1 MSRWTEQYSAHPFHS
16 TWQSVTSTVTGISV
30 PHDAPLADAE
40 ELARL
45 VKVVAQLD
53 STLAAVDPEM
63 GNLEVLGSMHAS
75 AQTTLGEVQ
84 AFLSNSNVGHLR
96 NANGQVDA
104 LATQVQR
111 YASTL
116 PATDSPAVVAAAT
129 SLGKYVADWHRNAS
143 AQLEDLGKAVGQVDA
158 RSAESNLAID
168 KLIERMT
175 ALESQLQNQMS
186 TFTQTFTQAEASRAE
201 RYDKW
206 QETQHAKADEA
217 FSEFAKKYA
226 AGLVVLDDYEGQAGK
241 VLGSVVNTSQAGAYA
256 TYANEEKASANTYRR
271 LAISLMVIAA
281 MVLFLPELWHV
292 GQVVSG
298 YSVDWQKAL
307 YRLPFSLVLF
317 APAVYL
323 AKESSRHRNNEVL
336 NRRRQHIL
344 TTIEPYLALLD
355 PKKAEE
361 VKTEVARSL
370 FSDAMGAS
378 GEKDEDASNMLAQL
392 SNLVATVLKQKR

>member
-1 MSRWTEQYSAHPFHS
+1 MSRWTDQYTTHPFHGS
-16 TWQSVTSTVTGISV
+16 WQSLTSTVAGVSV
-30 PHDAPLADAE
+30 PDGAPLADGE

-45 VKVVAQLD
+45 AKVVAQLD
-53 STLAAVDPEM
+53 STLAGVDPEM

-75 AQTTLGEVQ
+75 AQTALGEVQ
-84 AFLSNSNVGHLR
+84 AFLSNGKVGHLR

-104 LATQVQR
+104 LATYVQR
-111 YASTL
+111 FASTL
-116 PATDSPAVVAAAT
+116 PAISSPAVVAAAT
-129 SLGKYVADWHRNAS
+129 SLGKYVADWHRSAA
-143 AQLEDLGKAVGQVDA
+143 AQLEDLREVVGQVDT
-158 RSAESNLAID
+158 RSAESNLALD

-175 ALESQLQNQMS
+175 GLEGQFQNQMS

-217 FSEFAKKYA
+217 FSELVKKYA
-226 AGLVVLDDYEGQAGK
+226 AGLVVLSDYEEQAGK

-256 TYANEEKASANTYRR
+256 TYANEEKASANTFRR
-271 LAISLMVIAA
+271 LAIGLMVVAA

-292 GQVVSG
+292 GQAVSV

-370 FSDAMGAS
+370 FSDAMGAP
-378 GEKDEDASNMLAQL
+378 KDEDKDASNMLAQL
-392 SNLVATVLKQKR
+392 SNLVATTLKYKR

>member
-1 MSRWTEQYSAHPFHS
+1 MSRWTDQYAAHPFHG
-16 TWQSVTSTVTGISV
+16 TWQLLASTVAGVI
-30 PHDAPLADAE
+30 APDGASLDDAE

-45 VKVVAQLD
+45 LKVVAQMD
-53 STLAAVDPEM
+53 STLAAVDPEL
-63 GNLEVLGSMHAS
+63 GNFEALGSMQAY
-75 AQTTLGEVQ
+75 AQSVLSEVQ
-84 AFLSNSNVGHLR
+84 AFLGNGNVAHLR

-104 LATQVQR
+104 LATHVQR
-111 YASTL
+111 YAYTL
-116 PATDSPAVVAAAT
+116 PSIGSPAVVAAAN
-129 SLGKYVADWHRNAS
+129 SLGKYVADWHRSAS
-143 AQLEDLGKAVGQVDA
+143 SQLEDLGKVVGQVDA

-168 KLIERMT
+168 RLIERMT
-175 ALESQLQNQMS
+175 AVEAQLQNQMS

-226 AGLVVLDDYEGQAGK
+226 AGLVVLADYEGQAGK

-256 TYANEEKASANTYRR
+256 SYANEEKASANTYRR
-271 LAISLMVIAA
+271 LAISLMVVAA

-292 GQVVSG
+292 GQVVGS
-298 YSVDWQKAL
+298 YNVDWQKTL

-355 PKKAEE
+355 PRKAEE

-370 FSDAMGAS
+370 FSDAMGAP
-378 GEKDEDASNMLAQL
+378 GDKDEDTSNVLAQL
-392 SNLVATVLKQKR
+392 SNLANTIIKQKR